1 MFLEDKERQRA
12 TDYYE
17 EVLDIDPENAQA
29 YLGLL
34 MASLNISRE
43 DDLKNATVSLDEQA
57 YFQKAMRFATDEY
70 QVKLKQYLKDNIFGK
85 VQHIT
90 KNTRNAKDYRTA
102 IELLKKLPDQKDA
115 MELLSEYSEKEKKLQ
130 QQEDMEKANRLMHE
144 ATSES
149 LHSAIDLLQKYD
161 SETNSIQ
168 IAKCKSMIASIEQEA
183 AEKLKKRKRTFIIIC
198 CICLLCLAFVFTLVT
213 INRNKKIAANKI
225 RAEEIYNNFLGCRFS
240 GSDTDYDEEFVAW
253 VMGYGAELNPYKTY
267 WTTKTKCSLYFKK
280 DGTVDCFYSLL
291 STPAAYPSSWERPDD
306 YSQDSFDTYYDFEVS
321 VDLDGTVYVHIGYF
335 SCVVD
340 VDTNN
345 MPEKIYGFEGVNLEV
360 ILRE

>member
-1 MFLEDKERQRA
+1 
-12 TDYYE
+12 
-17 EVLDIDPENAQA
+17 
-29 YLGLL
+29 
-34 MASLNISRE
+34 
-43 DDLKNATVSLDEQA
+43 
-57 YFQKAMRFATDEY
+57 
-70 QVKLKQYLKDNIFGK
+70 
-85 VQHIT
+85 
-90 KNTRNAKDYRTA
+90 
-102 IELLKKLPDQKDA
+102 
-115 MELLSEYSEKEKKLQ
+115 
-130 QQEDMEKANRLMHE
+130 MHE

-240 GSDTDYDEEFVAW
+240 GSDTVYDEEFVAW

-280 DGTVDCFYSLL
+280 TGLWIASIHSSAPRLHTPVHGSALTITLKILL
-291 STPAAYPSSWERPDD
+291 IHT
-306 YSQDSFDTYYDFEVS
+306 
-321 VDLDGTVYVHIGYF
+321 
-335 SCVVD
+335 
-340 VDTNN
+340 
-345 MPEKIYGFEGVNLEV
+345 M
-360 ILRE
+360 ILKFQSI